1 MSKILVLDDDFSNAD
16 AIKTVLEDQ
25 DFDVTSINHAEALKE
40 TIKSF
45 KPDLIVMDILLDKGD
60 GRELCNA
67 LKIDRQTQ
75 HIPVLLITAMLE
87 SQASKI
93 PNLADDIIFKPFSY
107 DILQAKVTRLVH

>member
-25 DFDVTSINHAEALKE
+25 DFHVTSINQADALKK
-40 TIKSF
+40 TINSF
-45 KPDLIVMDILLDKGD
+45 KPDLIVMDILLDNRD
-60 GRELCNA
+60 GRELCNE
-67 LKIDRQTQ
+67 LKIDHQTQ

-107 DILQAKVTRLVH
+107 NALQDKVTRLIH